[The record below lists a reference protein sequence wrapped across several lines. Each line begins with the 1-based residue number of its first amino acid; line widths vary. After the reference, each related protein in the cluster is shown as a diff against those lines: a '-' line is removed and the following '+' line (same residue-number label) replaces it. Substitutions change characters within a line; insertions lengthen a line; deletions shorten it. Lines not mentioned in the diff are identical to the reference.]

1 MRFPLRLRADLLR
14 YRLLRAFTAS
24 GEAPIFRFSLL
35 KTEVSKRHRLGD
47 SATELEWHSL
57 EDCVRMV
64 ASAAAPVVWIGGTE
78 PLLHPEIGGLAR
90 ALSNSGRHVFLH
102 TSGADLR
109 RRIHEFQPDS
119 RLFFAVEFGGGRP
132 LRDSRAMESTRAAKL
147 SGFLVCAHVTLNP
160 GTDACG
166 IDELF
171 EALDH
176 KDVDGFVVSSGG
188 VSHSAA
194 LARKLDEIRGLIRHS
209 GWEQFSALLESTY
222 ARPVKASVRPKLPGA
237 PTGAFEEAD

>member
-14 YRLLRAFTAS
+14 YRLLRVFSAS
-24 GEAPIFRFSLL
+24 GETPIFRFSLL
-35 KTEVSKRHRLGD
+35 KADVSKRHRIGD
-47 SATELEWHSL
+47 SATEPEWHSL
-57 EDCVRMV
+57 EECVRMV
-64 ASAAAPVVWIGGTE
+64 AGAPAPVVWIGGSE

-90 ALSNSGRHVFLH
+90 ALSQSGRHVFLH
-102 TSGADLR
+102 TSGMDLR
-109 RRIHEFQPDS
+109 KRLHEFQPDS

-132 LRDSRAMESTRAAKL
+132 VQDSRAMESTRAAKL
-147 SGFLVCAHVTLNP
+147 SGFLVCAHVTVDSR
-160 GTDACG
+160 TDACG

-171 EALDH
+171 EALDD

-188 VSHSAA
+188 ASHSAA
-194 LARKLDEIRGLIRHS
+194 LARKLDETRGLIRLS
-209 GWEQFSALLESTY
+209 GWEQFSVLLESTY